1 MKKVLLL
8 TPGPTPVPERV
19 LLAMAR
25 PMIHHRTNEFQEI
38 LKEVEEGLKYVFC
51 TKNDVLIFASS
62 GTGAMEGSVVNLLSP
77 GDHAIVVRGGKF
89 GERWAEICSA
99 YGINVVPIDVEWG
112 NAVTPNEIEIA
123 LRDNPSVKAVFITQC
138 ETSTGVGTDVKAIAK
153 VVSQTDAVLVV
164 DAISSLG
171 AMELKMDEW
180 GVDVVVS
187 GSQKGLM
194 IPPGLA
200 FVALSEKAWRLVSQ
214 SKCPKYYFD
223 FIKARKAL
231 QKTDTPYTPAVS
243 LVIGLN
249 EALKMIREEGLENV
263 IERHSKLAQAARSA
277 MQAIGLELFSKY
289 PSNTVTPVKIPAGVD
304 GEKLVKSI
312 RSKYGISIAGGQE
325 ELKGKIFRIA
335 ALGYVSEFDLLTG
348 ISAIEMELL
357 EQGFKVELG
366 KGVQAAQEVFSKNK
380 TMVKAQS

>member
-1 MKKVLLL
+1 MKKILLL

-19 LLAMAR
+19 LLAMAQ

-38 LKEVEEGLKYVFC
+38 LKEVEENLKYVFC

-62 GTGAMEGSVVNLLSP
+62 GTGAMEGSVANLLNP
-77 GDHAIVVRGGKF
+77 GDTAIVARGGKF
-89 GERWAEICSA
+89 GERWTELCEA
-99 YGINVVPIDVEWG
+99 YGINAVNIDVAWG
-112 NAVTPNEIEIA
+112 DAVTPKQIESG
-123 LRDNPSVKAVFITQC
+123 LKNNPSAKAVFITQC
-138 ETSTGVGTDVKAIAK
+138 ETSTGVATDVEAIAK
-153 VVSQTDAVLVV
+153 IVSKSQAVLVV

-200 FVALSEKAWRLVSQ
+200 FAALSEKAWQMASQ

-223 FIKARKAL
+223 FTKARKAI

-249 EALKMIREEGLENV
+249 EALKMIRAEGLENV
-263 IERHSKLAQAARSA
+263 IARHSRLAQATRNA
-277 MQAIGLELFSKY
+277 MGAMGLELFSQY
-289 PSNTVTPVKIPAGVD
+289 PSNTVTPVKVPAGVD
-304 GEKLVKSI
+304 GEKLVKNI

-325 ELKGKIFRIA
+325 EMKGKIFRIA
-335 ALGYVSEFDLLTG
+335 CLGYVSEFDLVAG
-348 ISAIEMELL
+348 ISAIERELL
-357 EQGFKVELG
+357 EQGYKVELG
-366 KGVQAAQEVFSKNK
+366 KGVQAAQEVFSANK
-380 TMVKAQS
+380 VNVKG